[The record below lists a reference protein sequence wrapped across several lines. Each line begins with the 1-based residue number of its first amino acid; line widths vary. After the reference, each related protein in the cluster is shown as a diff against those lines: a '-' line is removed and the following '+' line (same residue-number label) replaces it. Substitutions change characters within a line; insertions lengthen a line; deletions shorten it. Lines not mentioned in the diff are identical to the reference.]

1 MDFRVNFKFKNAQTT
16 RQQNF
21 AHARDPPSRVD
32 DDSATFRLNRSPAS
46 PRPAFVL
53 RNMLTLTTY
62 LMWTNYKVYRIPE
75 ASAAAC
81 SLLSPMYSKYVFPS
95 FWRKDCT

>member
-32 DDSATFRLNRSPAS
+32 DDSATSDSIAHLHHA
-46 PRPAFVL
+46 
-53 RNMLTLTTY
+53 
-62 LMWTNYKVYRIPE
+62 
-75 ASAAAC
+75 
-81 SLLSPMYSKYVFPS
+81 LLSS
-95 FWRKDCT
+95 